1 MPSIFKRFSKAKAES
16 YVFPDAEELVL
27 KEPEPASQEPSLPK
41 REEFQE
47 DTEET
52 GKKDAPGMSEV
63 QFAQLQAQEI
73 LGDARRQAQELLEQA
88 KLEAQE
94 EIERAKAEAAAEG
107 QREGYQRGLE
117 EAMQTAREEREQL
130 AHELS
135 GQVEAFLEKASAA
148 LDKQLDDNVNELR
161 DLAIAIGEKVVSVS
175 LKSSGD
181 VIARMVQAALDKRRR
196 REWVRIYIAETDAK
210 RMGQIPASLA
220 NSLSA
225 ISDRVR
231 IIPMAGEDSGACV
244 IETPD
249 EIIDASASTQLHNI
263 RGMLMDA
270 PVENAPAPPQIFH
283 T

>member
-1 MPSIFKRFSKAKAES
+1 MPSIFKRFSKAKAED
-16 YVFPDAEELVL
+16 YVFPDAEDLVL
-27 KEPEPASQEPSLPK
+27 KDPEPAPQELPLPE
-41 REEFQE
+41 REDSEAE
-47 DTEET
+47 PEEPE
-52 GKKDAPGMSEV
+52 KLEPAEKSPI

-73 LGDARRQAQELLEQA
+73 LEDAKRQAQELLEKA
-88 KLEAQE
+88 KADAQE
-94 EIERAKAEAAAEG
+94 EIERAKAEAADEG
-107 QREGYQRGLE
+107 QREGYNRGLQ
-117 EAMQTAREEREQL
+117 EAMETAKQERERL
-130 AHELS
+130 AQELS
-135 GQVEAFLEKASAA
+135 GQVAEFLEKASAA
-148 LDKQLDDNVNELR
+148 LDKQLDDNVGELR
-161 DLAIAIGEKVVSVS
+161 DLAIAIGEKVISVS

-220 NSLSA
+220 SSLSA

-231 IIPMAGEDSGACV
+231 IIPMAGEDSGTCV

-263 RGMLMDA
+263 RSLLMDT
-270 PVENAPAPPQIFH
+270 PVEATGAPPQIFH

>member
-1 MPSIFKRFSKAKAES
+1 MPSIFKRFSKAKAED
-16 YVFPDAEELVL
+16 YVFPDAEDLVL
-27 KEPEPASQEPSLPK
+27 KEPEPPREELPLPEHEEPLEDIEEAPKQEPAEKTPI
-41 REEFQE
+41 
-47 DTEET
+47 
-52 GKKDAPGMSEV
+52 

-73 LGDARRQAQELLEQA
+73 LEDAKRQAQELVEQA

-94 EIERAKAEAAAEG
+94 EIERANAEAAEEG

-117 EAMQTAREEREQL
+117 EAMETARQERERL
-130 AHELS
+130 AEELS
-135 GQVEAFLEKASAA
+135 GQVQEFLEKASAA

-231 IIPMAGEDSGACV
+231 IIPMAGEDSGTCV

-263 RGMLMDA
+263 RGLLMDA
-270 PVENAPAPPQIFH
+270 PVETSPAPPQIFH